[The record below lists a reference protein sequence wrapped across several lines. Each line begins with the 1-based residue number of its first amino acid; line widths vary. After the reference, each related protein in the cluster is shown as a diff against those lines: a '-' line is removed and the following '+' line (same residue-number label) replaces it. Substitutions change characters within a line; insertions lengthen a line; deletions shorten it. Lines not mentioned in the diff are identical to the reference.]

1 MEPRLPHVTVNN
13 MLVTNSYKMDLLEYF
28 RALRH
33 VGAYRSDIMRN
44 MLIERFVTYLLN
56 GDFDRL
62 ISDDDYYM
70 LTTLLSRMS
79 LLCPRDTKH
88 KIKVVAL
95 HNK

>member
-1 MEPRLPHVTVNN
+1 MPHVIVGD
-13 MLVTNSYKMDLLEYF
+13 MSVTNSYKMDLLEYF

-33 VGAYRSDIMRN
+33 VGVYRSDIMKN
-44 MLIERFVTYLLN
+44 VLIERFITYLLD
-56 GDFDRL
+56 GDFDQL

-70 LTTLLSRMS
+70 LTTLLSRVS
-79 LLCPRDTKH
+79 QLCPRNTKH

>member
-1 MEPRLPHVTVNN
+1 MPHVIVGD
-13 MLVTNSYKMDLLEYF
+13 MSVTNSYKMDLLEYF

-33 VGAYRSDIMRN
+33 VGVYRSDIMKN
-44 MLIERFVTYLLN
+44 VLIERFVTYLLD
-56 GDFDRL
+56 GDFDQL

-70 LTTLLSRMS
+70 LTTLLSRVS
-79 LLCPRDTKH
+79 QLCPRNTKH

>member
-1 MEPRLPHVTVNN
+1 MPHVIVDD

-44 MLIERFVTYLLN
+44 MLVERFVTYLLN

-70 LTTLLSRMS
+70 LTTLLSRVS
-79 LLCPRDTKH
+79 QACLNDTKT
-88 KIKVVAL
+88 
-95 HNK
+95 

>member
-1 MEPRLPHVTVNN
+1 MEPRLQHVIVGD

-44 MLIERFVTYLLN
+44 MLVERFVTYLLN
-56 GDFDRL
+56 GDFDQL

-70 LTTLLSRMS
+70 LTTLLSRVS
-79 LLCPRDTKH
+79 
-88 KIKVVAL
+88 
-95 HNK
+95 

>member
-1 MEPRLPHVTVNN
+1 MPHVIVGD

-28 RALRH
+28 RTLRH
-33 VGAYRSDIMRN
+33 VGVYRNDIMKN
-44 MLIERFVTYLLN
+44 VLIERFVTYLLD
-56 GDFDRL
+56 GDFDQL

-70 LTTLLSRMS
+70 LTTLLSRVS
-79 LLCPRDTKH
+79 QLCPRDTKH

>member
-1 MEPRLPHVTVNN
+1 MPHVTVGN

-44 MLIERFVTYLLN
+44 MLVERFVTYLLN

-70 LTTLLSRMS
+70 LTTLLSRVS
-79 LLCPRDTKH
+79 QACLNDTKT
-88 KIKVVAL
+88 
-95 HNK
+95 

>member
-1 MEPRLPHVTVNN
+1 MEPRLPHVTVGN

-33 VGAYRSDIMRN
+33 VGVYRSDIMRN
-44 MLIERFVTYLLN
+44 ILIERFVTYLLD
-56 GDFDRL
+56 GDFDQL

-70 LTTLLSRMS
+70 LTTLLSRVS
-79 LLCPRDTKH
+79 QLCPRDTKH

>member
-1 MEPRLPHVTVNN
+1 MPHVTVSN

-33 VGAYRSDIMRN
+33 VGVYRSDIMRN
-44 MLIERFVTYLLN
+44 MLVERFVTYLLN

-70 LTTLLSRMS
+70 LTTLLSRVS
-79 LLCPRDTKH
+79 QACLNDTKT
-88 KIKVVAL
+88 
-95 HNK
+95 

>member
-1 MEPRLPHVTVNN
+1 MPHVTVGN

-33 VGAYRSDIMRN
+33 VGVYRSDIMRN
-44 MLIERFVTYLLN
+44 ILIERFVTYLLD
-56 GDFDRL
+56 GDFDHL

-70 LTTLLSRMS
+70 LTTLLSRVS
-79 LLCPRDTKH
+79 QLCPRDTKH